1 MKIALATTN
10 QGKIREIREIL
21 DMPDVSWMTVN
32 DCDEWPVIEETG
44 MTFRANAGIKAAAV
58 AARFNLPALADD
70 SGLEV
75 DALGGLPGINSARFA
90 GDGATDADNLSKLV
104 GELRARGLDRSP
116 ARFVSEVVIVW
127 PDGRKVEARGVCDG
141 EVIASPRGGG
151 GFGYDP
157 VFVPDGFD
165 QTMAELEPGAKNR
178 LSHRGQA
185 LRRLKESLDIDD

>member
-44 MTFRANAGIKAAAV
+44 MTFRANAEIKAAAV

-185 LRRLKESLDIDD
+185 LRGLKEFLDIDD